1 MSSTVKQSKQTK
13 SSSFRK
19 GRFILFLTG
28 CALGAVCFLWVY
40 GAGIINPMYDAW
52 LFNGDM
58 DLKQHHIG
66 WCHYRMSAL
75 TFPVGMIET
84 LSYPTA
90 MSVIYTDSIP
100 LLAFFFKLFRSI
112 LPVHFQYFGMFG
124 LLSFMLMG
132 GLAALLIHSMI
143 SPLSFEKKSDG
154 RIPFVNRNLAYVLSA
169 AASVIYILSFTVLQ
183 RMFYHT
189 ALSAQWI
196 IILSLFIWM
205 NRERYGRIKT
215 FVIYSLMGI
224 LCVGIH
230 TYYVPMT
237 GSILLAASVEHCIKI
252 RRGNK
257 AGKNGTD
264 NETGDKTD
272 VIHDD
277 RKKMATEEIIN
288 LAGFCATGLLT
299 LIVFGAFHGPSGGY
313 GEGLGSFTSNL
324 NTYINPIYGSIL
336 IKPMKL
342 YYDFQYEGYGYLGIG
357 VFMLLVATIVFF
369 VRNIKTAGFKNY
381 LREHIKTTV
390 FLCLFAVDLLLAI
403 LPMVTFSD
411 KKLFGVPLPS
421 FIRKAAG
428 IFRSNGRFIW
438 VSVYLIFTAAIVC
451 TVRLMSERFRDMEKG
466 KGIVL
471 KILLVAVLFQVL
483 DATKVIA
490 DKQAYFKTR
499 QEYVNVWDN
508 ASIPDSR
515 TDNGGLSVK
524 YDEFVFLYNE
534 NDIIMDTAF
543 YAYLNGMKL
552 NNFYYARDIDDTV
565 NANIEAWREEIV
577 NGTIRDNVIYI
588 CKKDDDIRKTERL
601 KWFTLDDEHLIGIMR
616 EDND

>member
-1 MSSTVKQSKQTK
+1 
-13 SSSFRK
+13 
-19 GRFILFLTG
+19 
-28 CALGAVCFLWVY
+28 
-40 GAGIINPMYDAW
+40 
-52 LFNGDM
+52 
-58 DLKQHHIG
+58 
-66 WCHYRMSAL
+66 
-75 TFPVGMIET
+75 
-84 LSYPTA
+84 
-90 MSVIYTDSIP
+90 
-100 LLAFFFKLFRSI
+100 
-112 LPVHFQYFGMFG
+112 
-124 LLSFMLMG
+124 
-132 GLAALLIHSMI
+132 
-143 SPLSFEKKSDG
+143 
-154 RIPFVNRNLAYVLSA
+154 
-169 AASVIYILSFTVLQ
+169 
-183 RMFYHT
+183 
-189 ALSAQWI
+189 
-196 IILSLFIWM
+196 
-205 NRERYGRIKT
+205 
-215 FVIYSLMGI
+215 
-224 LCVGIH
+224 
-230 TYYVPMT
+230 
-237 GSILLAASVEHCIKI
+237 
-252 RRGNK
+252 
-257 AGKNGTD
+257 
-264 NETGDKTD
+264 
-272 VIHDD
+272 
-277 RKKMATEEIIN
+277 
-288 LAGFCATGLLT
+288 
-299 LIVFGAFHGPSGGY
+299 
-313 GEGLGSFTSNL
+313 
-324 NTYINPIYGSIL
+324 
-336 IKPMKL
+336 
-342 YYDFQYEGYGYLGIG
+342 
-357 VFMLLVATIVFF
+357 MLLVATFVYL